1 MENAKNVK
9 VLLRMPREMKAD
21 IEAIAYI
28 ENKKQSEIM
37 RDAIAEYLKQHPI
50 GELLPLKSGS
60 FLFRRRVL
68 LHRFSTGVISGS
80 PCPTER

>member
-50 GELLPLKSGS
+50 DKD
-60 FLFRRRVL
+60 RVEAVRKL
-68 LHRFSTGVISGS
+68 RHGG
-80 PCPTER
+80 